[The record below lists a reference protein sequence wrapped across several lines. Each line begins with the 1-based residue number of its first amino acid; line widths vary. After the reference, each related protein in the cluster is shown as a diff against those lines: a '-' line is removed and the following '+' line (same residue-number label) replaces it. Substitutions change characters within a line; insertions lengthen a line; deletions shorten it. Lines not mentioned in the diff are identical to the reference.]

1 MRKMFAGGVCL
12 LFLTLGVFWAQENQP
27 QQGKEPAQAAAPA
40 TTPPVHAFTVS
51 PEDKARKNPV
61 KFTEESVDKG
71 KSVYVSQCAMC
82 HGASGDGKGDLA
94 EVMHL
99 TIPDMTKPETLS
111 KYTDGELYAM
121 INSGSGAMP
130 GEANR
135 LRPNT
140 VWDLVNFL
148 RSVEG
153 KKPEKS
159 NAKEPKQK
167 SIHMIT
173 SSPRER

>member
-12 LFLTLGVFWAQENQP
+12 LLLTLVVLWAQQKQP
-27 QQGKEPAQAAAPA
+27 QQQGKEPAQATAPT
-40 TTPPVHAFTVS
+40 TTPPVHQFVVT

-61 KFTEESVDKG
+61 NFTEESVEKG
-71 KSVYVSQCAMC
+71 KSTYLTQCAMC
-82 HGASGDGKGDLA
+82 HGKTGDGKGDLA
-94 EVMHL
+94 TVMQL
-99 TIPDMTKPETLS
+99 TLPDFTKPDTLA
-111 KYTDGELYAM
+111 KRTDGELYAM

-135 LRPNT
+135 LKPNT

-159 NAKEPKQK
+159 NAQKPK
-167 SIHMIT
+167 
-173 SSPRER
+173 